1 MSNIIEGSL
10 NPMLRREMEQFDF
23 SNLPT
28 DPVQLTLDMI
38 KAMDEGRGVGLS
50 ANQMQ
55 LPYRVFVMAGDPSF
69 ACFNPRITTTGD
81 ELVVMEEGCLSY
93 PGMICKVK
101 RPQSIRVRFQDPY
114 GNAIVK
120 KFTGMSARIFQH
132 ELDHLNG
139 VVFYEQ
145 ANRYH
150 KEMAIKKYKKL
161 QKRLAA
167 A

>member
-10 NPMLRREMEQFDF
+10 NPMLRQEMEQFDF
-23 SNLPT
+23 SNPPT

-38 KAMDEGRGVGLS
+38 KAMDEGKGVGLS

-69 ACFNPRITTTGD
+69 ACFNPRITATGD

-139 VVFYEQ
+139 VVFTDNMSPLVLKM
-145 ANRYH
+145 ARKRRH
-150 KEMAIKKYKKL
+150 KR
-161 QKRLAA
+161 QKN
-167 A
+167 